1 MKDRRKMADG
11 SGTASETLITT
22 GFIQAVLC
30 ILGYYAMIFLPW
42 AGSDINPLTSSGST
56 LYDLVTIGG
65 LFWFQVGSF
74 LLFVGLG
81 VCLFHRRT
89 FAIGWIMVLA
99 AMVVMSLSFLSADLQ
114 GMYFG
119 LGMYVGW
126 AIALVLLVSTNGFR
140 EAWSK
145 RIRTGP

>member
-1 MKDRRKMADG
+1 MGDRRKMADG

-22 GFIQAVLC
+22 GFIQAILC

-42 AGSDINPLTSSGST
+42 VGSDINPLTSSGST

-126 AIALVLLVSTNGFR
+126 VIALVLLVSTNGFR
-140 EAWSK
+140 EALSK
-145 RIRTGP
+145 KIRTGP

>member
-1 MKDRRKMADG
+1 MEDRRKMADG
-11 SGTASETLITT
+11 SGAAGETLITT
-22 GFIQAVLC
+22 GFTQAVLC

-42 AGSDINPLTSSGST
+42 VGSDINPLTSSGST

-89 FAIGWIMVLA
+89 FAIGWIIVLA

-126 AIALVLLVSTNGFR
+126 VIALVLLVSTNGFR
-140 EAWSK
+140 EALSK
-145 RIRTGP
+145 KIRTGP

>member
-1 MKDRRKMADG
+1 MGEGDKMADAPA
-11 SGTASETLITT
+11 TVKETLITT

-42 AGSDINPLTSSGST
+42 ASSDINPFTSSGST
-56 LYDLVTIGG
+56 LYDLVTIGN
-65 LFWFQVGSF
+65 LFWFQLGSF

-99 AMVVMSLSFLSADLQ
+99 AMAVVSLSFLSADLK

-119 LGMYVGW
+119 LGMYVEW
-126 AIALVLLVSTNGFR
+126 AIALGLLVSTKGFR
-140 EAWSK
+140 EALFNG
-145 RIRTGP
+145 IRTSP

>member
-1 MKDRRKMADG
+1 MVLGRPVRRW
-11 SGTASETLITT
+11 ITT